1 MEESSMIARCGDEE
15 NGHDLYIVEQ
25 SITPQ
30 QESQS
35 VSADNQEKAEVDLS
49 GLQWLSRHRPE
60 AMEHLLAFFKESGRH
75 LDPKTRFLISV
86 VTKVVNFTPRG
97 LRQYIPRAMREG
109 ASRDEVL
116 DAILCAYPAAGLT
129 NVIDAVDI
137 LRSIPE
143 ASATPIPKTPT
154 SKTPIPTWREV
165 ASLADLTPG
174 RGHLVVVEG
183 QRLALFREG
192 DQVHAT
198 SNACVHLGG
207 QLADGTVAGSV
218 VTCPLH
224 GWQFDVTDGQC
235 LTDRGATIET
245 FETRVE
251 DQRVSIYL

>member
-1 MEESSMIARCGDEE
+1 MSTD
-15 NGHDLYIVEQ
+15 H
-25 SITPQ
+25 
-30 QESQS
+30 
-35 VSADNQEKAEVDLS
+35 QEKADEDLS

-75 LDPKTRFLISV
+75 LDPKTRFLISI

-143 ASATPIPKTPT
+143 TT
-154 SKTPIPTWREV
+154 SDTAADPQEGKPAEWRDV
-165 ASLADLTPG
+165 ASLQDLTSKG
-174 RGHLVVVEG
+174 GHLVVVEG
-183 QRLALFREG
+183 QRLALFRHEQG
-192 DQVHAT
+192 VHAI

-207 QLADGTVAGSV
+207 ELAAGTLSEGV

-235 LTDRGATIET
+235 LTDRSETIATYQ
-245 FETRVE
+245 TRVE
-251 DQRVSIYL
+251 GDRVSVFL